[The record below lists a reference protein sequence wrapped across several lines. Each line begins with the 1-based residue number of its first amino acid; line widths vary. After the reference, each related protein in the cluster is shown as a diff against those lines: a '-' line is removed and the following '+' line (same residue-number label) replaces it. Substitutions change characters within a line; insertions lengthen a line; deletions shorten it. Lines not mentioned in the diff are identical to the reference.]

1 MCRGK
6 NPSLASRQL
15 ISSIDRSIVGKTTIL
30 RPVQRIN
37 FNLCLVRNGSF
48 FERSIF
54 ATPKDINAM
63 NELFLKIVDRMWE
76 KWEKF
81 RNL

>member
-15 ISSIDRSIVGKTTIL
+15 ISSIDRSIVGKTSC
-30 RPVQRIN
+30 VQRIN
-37 FNLCLVRNGSF
+37 FNLCLVRNGSL